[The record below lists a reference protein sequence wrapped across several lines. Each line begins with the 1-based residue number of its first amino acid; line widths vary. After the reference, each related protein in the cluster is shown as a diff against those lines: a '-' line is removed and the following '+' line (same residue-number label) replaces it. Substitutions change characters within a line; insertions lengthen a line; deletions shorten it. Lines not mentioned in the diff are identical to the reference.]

1 MNINANETLQYL
13 SNAGIINIEQVQ
25 KDVEI
30 MKKNECL
37 KMHKKPI
44 WQGQGKDTRWKTRLP
59 NGKMIAKKRKED
71 LEKVIIQYYSAP
83 LTFDDL
89 YHHWRKFQDQMVS
102 DNTAYK
108 YDTDYRRYYQDT
120 AFSKMDITKITEEN
134 VKVFIRTTVGRL
146 NLCKSA
152 CKTLFGYTN
161 NVFKSA
167 MINHYISE
175 NPMQYLSPKFFYQ
188 YCTEKKKSKDKI
200 LVLDK
205 DMVLLCEQLQEDYK
219 NQPEYIPS
227 YAVELAILT
236 GMRVGEIAALTWD
249 SISKDGILIN
259 KSEKYNRK
267 TNTYFIDATKNKKE
281 RLFPMCNEISNL
293 LDKVKKAELQNG
305 YICEWVFANEDG
317 RVHAPVISSC
327 IKNKCR
333 QLGIEERGIHA
344 LRKTFN
350 SKIRNIGVAPTVA
363 ATLLGHSVEV
373 NQKYYT
379 FDVTSNDEKKEI
391 VSLINENLPLAK

>member
-1 MNINANETLQYL
+1 
-13 SNAGIINIEQVQ
+13 
-25 KDVEI
+25 
-30 MKKNECL
+30 
-37 KMHKKPI
+37 
-44 WQGQGKDTRWKTRLP
+44 
-59 NGKMIAKKRKED
+59 
-71 LEKVIIQYYSAP
+71 
-83 LTFDDL
+83 
-89 YHHWRKFQDQMVS
+89 
-102 DNTAYK
+102 
-108 YDTDYRRYYQDT
+108 
-120 AFSKMDITKITEEN
+120 
-134 VKVFIRTTVGRL
+134 
-146 NLCKSA
+146 
-152 CKTLFGYTN
+152 
-161 NVFKSA
+161 

>member
-1 MNINANETLQYL
+1 MNINVNETLQYL
-13 SNAGIINIEQVQ
+13 SNSGIINIEQVQ
-25 KDVEI
+25 KDIET
-30 MKKNECL
+30 MKKNEYL
-37 KMHKKPI
+37 KQHKNPV

-71 LEKVIIQYYSAP
+71 LEKAIIQYYTVP
-83 LTFDDL
+83 ITFDDL

-102 DNTAYK
+102 DNTVYK
-108 YDTDYRRYYQDT
+108 YNTDYKRYYRDT
-120 AFSKMDITKITEEN
+120 AFSKMDITKITEED
-134 VKVFIRTTVGRL
+134 VKLFIRGTVGRL
-146 NLCKSA
+146 TLCKGA

-167 MINHYISE
+167 MINHYITE
-175 NPMQYLSPKFFYQ
+175 NPMQYLTPKFFYQ
-188 YCTEKKKSKDKI
+188 YCTEKKKSKDKN

-205 DMVLLCEQLQEDYK
+205 DMKLLCEQLQNDYK

-249 SISKDGILIN
+249 SISKDGILID

-267 TNTYFIDATKNKKE
+267 TNTYFIDDTKNKKE
-281 RLFPMCNEISNL
+281 RLFPMCDEISNL
-293 LDKVKKAELQNG
+293 LARVKKAELQND
-305 YICEWVFANEDG
+305 YICEWVFANEEG

-327 IKNKCR
+327 MKNKCR

-350 SKIRNIGVAPTVA
+350 SKIRNIGVAPAVA
-363 ATLLGHSVEV
+363 ATLLGHSIEV

-391 VSLINENLPLAK
+391 VSLINEKLPLAK

>member
-37 KMHKKPI
+37 KMHKNPI

-120 AFSKMDITKITEEN
+120 KFAKMDITKITEED

-146 NLCKSA
+146 TLCKSA
-152 CKTLFGYTN
+152 CKTLFGYTK

-167 MINHYISE
+167 MMHHYIDE
-175 NPMQYLSPKFFYQ
+175 NPMQYLTAKFFYQ
-188 YCTEKKKSKDKI
+188 YCTEKKKLSK
-200 LVLDK
+200 
-205 DMVLLCEQLQEDYK
+205 
-219 NQPEYIPS
+219 
-227 YAVELAILT
+227 
-236 GMRVGEIAALTWD
+236 
-249 SISKDGILIN
+249 
-259 KSEKYNRK
+259 
-267 TNTYFIDATKNKKE
+267 
-281 RLFPMCNEISNL
+281 
-293 LDKVKKAELQNG
+293 
-305 YICEWVFANEDG
+305 
-317 RVHAPVISSC
+317 
-327 IKNKCR
+327 
-333 QLGIEERGIHA
+333 
-344 LRKTFN
+344 
-350 SKIRNIGVAPTVA
+350 
-363 ATLLGHSVEV
+363 
-373 NQKYYT
+373 
-379 FDVTSNDEKKEI
+379 
-391 VSLINENLPLAK
+391 